1 MVFSFVV
8 SVVAL
13 IFAGYLA
20 KYVLQQGT
28 GTAEMQQIAAAIR
41 EGAEAFLKRQYR
53 TIGLMTLG
61 LAVLMFILY
70 GFLKDWDTSLKMTF
84 AFVLG
89 AVCSALSGYIGMY
102 ISIRAN
108 VRTANAARTSIGQAL
123 VIALRGGAVSGVT
136 VVALS
141 LLGVGGLFYLYGG
154 MSDPQERSFS
164 DRRLR
169 FWCELCGLIRSVGGW
184 HLYQSRRRW
193 SGLGGQS
200 RSWHP

>member
-1 MVFSFVV
+1 MVFSLLV

-28 GTAEMQQIAAAIR
+28 GTVEMQQIAAAIR

-61 LAVLMFILY
+61 LAVLMFIVY
-70 GFLKDWDTSLKMTF
+70 GFLKDWDTSVKMTF

-89 AVCSALSGYIGMY
+89 AVCSALAGYIGMY

-108 VRTANAARTSIGQAL
+108 VRTAQAASRLTRRA
-123 VIALRGGAVSGVT
+123 A
-136 VVALS
+136 
-141 LLGVGGLFYLYGG
+141 
-154 MSDPQERSFS
+154 ERAAASATA
-164 DRRLR
+164 
-169 FWCELCGLIRSVGGW
+169 
-184 HLYQSRRRW
+184 
-193 SGLGGQS
+193 
-200 RSWHP
+200 

>member
-1 MVFSFVV
+1 MKLMAHPTGSHGNLSHSERGNRMLFSLSV

-20 KYVLQQGT
+20 KNVLQQGT
-28 GTAEMQQIAAAIR
+28 GTVEMQQIAAAIR

-70 GFLKDWDTSLKMTF
+70 GFLKDWDTSAKMTV

-102 ISIRAN
+102 ISIRGH
-108 VRTANAARTSIGQAL
+108 VRPAKAARAN
-123 VIALRGGAVSGVT
+123 
-136 VVALS
+136 
-141 LLGVGGLFYLYGG
+141 F
-154 MSDPQERSFS
+154 
-164 DRRLR
+164 
-169 FWCELCGLIRSVGGW
+169 
-184 HLYQSRRRW
+184 
-193 SGLGGQS
+193 
-200 RSWHP
+200 